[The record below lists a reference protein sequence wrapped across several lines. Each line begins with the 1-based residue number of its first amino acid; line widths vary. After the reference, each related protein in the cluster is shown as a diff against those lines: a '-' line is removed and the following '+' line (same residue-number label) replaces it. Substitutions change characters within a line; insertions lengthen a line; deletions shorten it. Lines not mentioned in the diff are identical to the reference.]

1 MRIPIDHNDVRVE
14 FDLDENIQVATTYWV
29 ATMIRL
35 NKMFCD
41 VSWKMAYA
49 IDPTGVVIHGS
60 ELIKSAFPMI

>member
-1 MRIPIDHNDVRVE
+1 MKIPIVHNDVRVE

-29 ATMIRL
+29 ATMIVS
-35 NKMFCD
+35 NQMFCD
-41 VSWKMAYA
+41 VSWKRSYA